1 VRAYAQRLRDKAAHV
16 QPPLMNTEMVMLFAT
31 TFQSFYYEHL
41 IGSSTQHFNK
51 VMRIVKIIEQAIKMG
66 KIKSSTMDSRTM
78 RTNQSEDDFQL
89 GNLSYASGLAIASTT
104 QMPLSKINIPLPL
117 EVVY

>member
-1 VRAYAQRLRDKAAHV
+1 
-16 QPPLMNTEMVMLFAT
+16 MNIEMVMLLAT
-31 TFQSFYYEHL
+31 TFQSPYYEHL

-66 KIKSSTMDSRTM
+66 KIESSTMDSRTM

-104 QMPLSKINIPLPL
+104 QMPLSEINIPLPL